1 MLSDL
6 YLFFNEH
13 WDSIWLSHLQTLRSH
28 RFYQQIHQTLPRG
41 WKKGTEY
48 QDPSA
53 HSEFSRRWT
62 SFIHKMLLTKGFSCV
77 RKTTLIK
84 EGRSLQINILSILKW
99 ENQDTQC
106 LSWLVGW
113 LVGGLGG
120 RLVGGLVFKATLTV
134 VRRMGLKEVDHLP
147 SQ

>member
-28 RFYQQIHQTLPRG
+28 RFYQHIHQTLPRG

-48 QDPSA
+48 QDPSPR
-53 HSEFSRRWT
+53 SEFSQRWA
-62 SFIHKMLLTKGFSCV
+62 SFIHKMLLRKGFSCV

-106 LSWLVGW
+106 LGWLVGW
-113 LVGGLGG
+113 WVGWVLKP
-120 RLVGGLVFKATLTV
+120 LWQLSEEWVW
-134 VRRMGLKEVDHLP
+134 RRQTTYQVNKHNRR
-147 SQ
+147 